1 MEGFPN
7 CVGFVDGTP
16 LPLSQKPAL
25 DENEDYFED
34 GDYILADSAYASSD
48 VVVPA
53 FWVKLNTALGFLRE
67 EMESLI
73 KWVGAFI
80 VLHNMLASIVDI
92 WEEFFM
98 DDEELEKEWLRPSL
112 SRFDRFVLRSTPSE
126 FCENPDSRNN
136 YEEIYKPR
144 RASVVKHRFQKNLEH
159 NKTRKR
165 MGAMCGKTKRF
176 KGAGSRLDET
186 TKNSVKLK
194 VIQAEGPIQAN
205 SDAALGSSRQQQ
217 LSSSK
222 KNLRDDRPR
231 VTTVDE
237 SDLSSEQS
245 RRLRLEAVESRLK
258 AQSTRGT
265 KNGTLN
271 QALNQQKSDLD
282 RVNQAINEAKRK
294 EKDKNLVVKFYP
306 SSYLK
311 H

>member
-25 DENEDYFED
+25 DENVYYDCKKSCYDSYLFQKMHIWTNKEDYFED

-92 WEEFFM
+92 WEDHIGANPETIQGAGEGM
-98 DDEELEKEWLRPSL
+98 
-112 SRFDRFVLRSTPSE
+112 TPSE

-176 KGAGSRLDET
+176 
-186 TKNSVKLK
+186 NVKLK

-205 SDAALGSSRQQQ
+205 SDAALG
-217 LSSSK
+217 
-222 KNLRDDRPR
+222 